1 MTIHTIHRLNDR
13 TIKAT
18 TEPGRYNDGGGL
30 YFVVTDRGGRS
41 WEYRYDLSG
50 RRRYMGLGGYPEI
63 ALGKAR
69 ELHKAATAQVRA
81 GIDPIDA
88 RKAGK
93 QIAAASLTVTES
105 IEAYIAAME
114 VDWKTRRYP
123 DQIRERM
130 NTYVKPII
138 GDMAISDIGPTEA
151 RLVLAP
157 IWNTIRPT
165 AKRIRQHLEG
175 IVDGA
180 IAGGHRKNEINPFEI
195 KRLKGSLSF
204 AKQKTRHFASLP
216 FEQAPAFMTELGAQ
230 PDSVKKFALMF
241 VVLNAV
247 RVADI
252 CGGGKQHSEPMKWSH
267 VDLAEKTWRVP
278 DTKTGAEL
286 IVPLSDAAMAVLA
299 QMQRHRDSVTDI
311 VFPGAVRGTVISD
324 ATLRYLIA
332 DMGYKGTA
340 TTHGFRATFK
350 TWAEEVGGFDT
361 LVVEAAL
368 AHAK

>member
-1 MTIHTIHRLNDR
+1 MMTTRTIHRLNDKM
-13 TIKAT
+13 IKAIT
-18 TEPGRYNDGGGL
+18 KPGRYPDGGGL
-30 YFVVTDRGGRS
+30 YFIVTDRGGRS

-50 RRRYMGLGGYPEI
+50 KRRYMGLGGYPEI
-63 ALGKAR
+63 TLGKAR
-69 ELHKAATAQVRA
+69 GLHKAATAQVRA

-93 QIAAASLTVTES
+93 QIAAASLTVMEAA
-105 IEAYIAAME
+105 EAYIAAME

-123 DQIRERM
+123 DQIRERL

-138 GDMAISDIGPTEA
+138 GDMAISDIGPAEA

-180 IAGGHRKNEINPFEI
+180 VAGGHRKNEINPFEI

-204 AKQKTRHFASLP
+204 AKQKAKHFASLP
-216 FEQAPAFMTELGAQ
+216 FNQAPAFFAELRAQ
-230 PDSVKKFALMF
+230 PDSVKKFALTF

-252 CGGGKQHSEPMKWSH
+252 CGGGKKHAVPMLWSH
-267 VDLAEKTWRVP
+267 LNLAEKTWTVP

-311 VFPGAVRGTVISD
+311 VFPGAKRGTVIADS
-324 ATLRYLIA
+324 TLRYLLA
-332 DMGYKGTA
+332 DLGYKGIA
-340 TTHGFRATFK
+340 TTHGFRACFK
-350 TWAEEVGGFDT
+350 TWG
-361 LVVEAAL
+361 
-368 AHAK
+368 